1 MDRLGVVMMPDDDVL
16 PEPLARRIEV
26 FTGAGR
32 RRRWSPE
39 AKARIVAESHSTSV
53 GDVADR
59 YGLSKTQ
66 LFTWRREARTRLP
79 ARAEPL
85 FAPVVVE
92 PTPEPSA
99 PVEPKKP
106 RRKSR
111 RGGDGGIE
119 LEIGGV
125 VVRVARGA
133 EVKAVAAI
141 IRALKADR

>member
-1 MDRLGVVMMPDDDVL
+1 
-16 PEPLARRIEV
+16 
-26 FTGAGR
+26 
-32 RRRWSPE
+32 
-39 AKARIVAESHSTSV
+39 VAESYSTSV
-53 GDVADR
+53 GEAADR

-79 ARAEPL
+79 VRAEPL

-99 PVEPKKP
+99 PANPRGP